1 MFTAIVVITHVINL
15 RQCDIYY
22 RQRKVWTIRTSKK
35 KKGLKCDYWFR
46 IENRQI
52 RINYNNQE
60 KSLDVKP
67 AYKTVI

>member
-15 RQCDIYY
+15 RQCDILSTA
-22 RQRKVWTIRTSKK
+22 KDVHE

-60 KSLDVKP
+60 KSLDVIP

>member
-15 RQCDIYY
+15 RQCDILSTA
-22 RQRKVWTIRTSKK
+22 KGVNDKDVHEKK
-35 KKGLKCDYWFR
+35 DWNV
-46 IENRQI
+46 ITNRQI

-60 KSLDVKP
+60 KSLDVIP